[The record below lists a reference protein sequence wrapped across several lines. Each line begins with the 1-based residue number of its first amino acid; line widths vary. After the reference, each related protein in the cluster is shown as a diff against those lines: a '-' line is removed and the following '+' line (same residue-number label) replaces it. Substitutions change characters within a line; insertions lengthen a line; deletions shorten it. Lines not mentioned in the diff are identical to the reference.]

1 MCVCSLLGDIPVHPI
16 IYLFAIWVYNIYT
29 VAFLYVFFSGT
40 ARELHIII
48 LRRNIYVFFSC
59 NIQLYHEYCCC
70 VISSLPIGCMA
81 SFSVIRLK
89 IAYGVI
95 HLLLKLYCMIYG
107 FFEHVL

>member
-16 IYLFAIWVYNIYT
+16 IYLFAIWVYNIT
-29 VAFLYVFFSGT
+29 VAFLYAFFMEH
-40 ARELHIII
+40 ARELRIII

-70 VISSLPIGCMA
+70 IISSLPIGCMA

-89 IAYGVI
+89 IVYGVN
-95 HLLLKLYCMIYG
+95 HFLLKLYCMI
-107 FFEHVL
+107 LWLL